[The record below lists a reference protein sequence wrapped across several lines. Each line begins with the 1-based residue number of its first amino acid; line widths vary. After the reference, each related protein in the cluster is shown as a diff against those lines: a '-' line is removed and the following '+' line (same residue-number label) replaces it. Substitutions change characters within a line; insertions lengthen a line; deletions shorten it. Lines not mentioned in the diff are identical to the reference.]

1 MIKLL
6 GESSIGSGVRRVE
19 ALVGADA
26 YRFLARE
33 HVLVAQLSETLK
45 ARPEELPERVHDL
58 VERLRA
64 AEKEI
69 ERVRVQQLLLAGA
82 ELAAGAHEVGPA
94 SRSSPTASTAPAA
107 ATCAQL
113 ALDVRGRLPAGRARA
128 WWS

>member
-33 HVLVAQLSETLK
+33 HVLVAQLSEALK
-45 ARPEELPERVHDL
+45 ARPEELPERVNDM

-64 AEKEI
+64 AEKALEQTRI
-69 ERVRVQQLLLAGA
+69 
-82 ELAAGAHEVGPA
+82 A
-94 SRSSPTASTAPAA
+94 SSCRRAPSSRPTPSTSTASA
-107 ATCAQL
+107 
-113 ALDVRGRLPAGRARA
+113 
-128 WWS
+128 